1 MLSTRPSSNRII
13 ANLHFLGSQQLL
25 PPALDVRPRLH
36 CGRTSKSLETKT
48 PDSLGNGLALAV
60 PLHALLI
67 VLRLLLLR
75 LAVPFPP
82 PLHPRRLHRQRHG
95 GKIEGSPSL
104 PFRPASPTLVQRAS
118 SMLSFSVSCT
128 PQLCLRT
135 LPRARI
141 SSGAHTVGLL
151 LKEAALSLD
160 TLAAVANIANI
171 VPHPSVPRVCSRSSL
186 AIAAQNPSLLRF
198 WSQTCQLSPLL

>member
-1 MLSTRPSSNRII
+1 MPSTLPSSTRII
-13 ANLHFLGSQQLL
+13 ANLLFLGSQPLRL
-25 PPALDVRPRLH
+25 PALDASPRLPS
-36 CGRTSKSLETKT
+36 SKSLETNT
-48 PDSLGNGLALAV
+48 PDSLGNGIALTV

-75 LAVPFPP
+75 LVVPFPP
-82 PLHPRRLHRQRHG
+82 PLHLRRRHLRPLPYRQRHG

-104 PFRPASPTLVQRAS
+104 LFRPASPTLGQRAS

-151 LKEAALSLD
+151 LKEAALSPD
-160 TLAAVANIANI
+160 TLAAVANIA
-171 VPHPSVPRVCSRSSL
+171 PHPSVPRVCSRSSL
-186 AIAAQNPSLLRF
+186 AIAVHNPSLLRF

>member
-1 MLSTRPSSNRII
+1 M
-13 ANLHFLGSQQLL
+13 
-25 PPALDVRPRLH
+25 
-36 CGRTSKSLETKT
+36 
-48 PDSLGNGLALAV
+48 PDSLGNGIALTV

-75 LAVPFPP
+75 LVVPFPP
-82 PLHPRRLHRQRHG
+82 PLHLRRRHLRPLQRHG

-104 PFRPASPTLVQRAS
+104 LFRPASPTLGQRAS

-186 AIAAQNPSLLRF
+186 AIAVHNLSLLRF

>member
-1 MLSTRPSSNRII
+1 M
-13 ANLHFLGSQQLL
+13 
-25 PPALDVRPRLH
+25 
-36 CGRTSKSLETKT
+36 
-48 PDSLGNGLALAV
+48 GNGIALAV

-82 PLHPRRLHRQRHG
+82 PLHLRRRPLPYRQRHG
-95 GKIEGSPSL
+95 GKIGGSPSL
-104 PFRPASPTLVQRAS
+104 LFRPVSSTSGQRAS

-141 SSGAHTVGLL
+141 SSGAHTIGLL

-160 TLAAVANIANI
+160 TLAAVANIA
-171 VPHPSVPRVCSRSSL
+171 PHPSVPRVRSRSSL
-186 AIAAQNPSLLRF
+186 ATAVHNLSLLRF